1 MKNNLVDEVRKLFAQ
16 SKNWLSL
23 EIEYAKLT
31 IAEKLTLLLG
41 TLIIGFVCLLIGV
54 VILILLAFSLVELF
68 KMMMPA
74 ALAFLSTAGVM
85 CLLLLILFLLRR
97 QLLLNPIAR
106 LISKVFLEKNQ
117 DKDPIL

>member
-106 LISKVFLEKNQ
+106 LISKVFLDKNQ